1 MNELALR
8 FVAAEQEI
16 DALLVGACQPKEIE
30 ENVSRFALGPL
41 PPACTRRSTRSRVI
55 FKTGHFLFGDTAPQ
69 ETFRSDLQEI
79 GT

>member
-41 PPACTRRSTRSRVI
+41 PADLHAAIDAITRD
-55 FKTGHFLFGDTAPQ
+55 F
-69 ETFRSDLQEI
+69 
-79 GT
+79 